1 MTTESERLR
10 IARYVNIGVWFWLLV
25 SDVLNPVVTKGD
37 FWEAKLA
44 QAFSLN
50 QDILNAP
57 AMVGHAVL
65 ILLLWFVVDLL
76 LRWLWSQGRGGQQVE
91 D

>member
-1 MTTESERLR
+1 MTTESEGLR
-10 IARYVNIGVWFWLLV
+10 RARYVNIGVWFWLLV

-37 FWEAKLA
+37 FWGAKLV
-44 QAFSLN
+44 QAFSRN

-65 ILLLWFVVDLL
+65 IMVRRRSIAALAVEP
-76 LRWLWSQGRGGQQVE
+76 RQGGQQVE